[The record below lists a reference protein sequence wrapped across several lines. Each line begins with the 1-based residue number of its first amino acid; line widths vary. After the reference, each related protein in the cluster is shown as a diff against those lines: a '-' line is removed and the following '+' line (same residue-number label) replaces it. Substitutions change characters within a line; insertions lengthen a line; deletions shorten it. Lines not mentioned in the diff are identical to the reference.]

1 MAMTRSQI
9 MPGAE
14 PMSHEGSG
22 TTGVLVLH
30 GFTGN
35 PSSMRGLAESL
46 AELGHHVEMPLLPG
60 HGTTV
65 EEMMETG
72 WADWTGEV
80 ASAHGRLSSRV
91 DTVVVM
97 GLSMGGSLTLW
108 SAFNLPDIA
117 GIVCVNP
124 ATMPQPPEM
133 LEMMREMVADGTAVV
148 PGIGSDI
155 ADPDVVETAYDDTPL
170 APLLSFMDEGV
181 VPMSDR
187 YGDLTMPLLLI
198 TSRQDHVVEP
208 ANSEY
213 LAAAHGGDVEHVWLE
228 RSYHVATQDF
238 DRDEINK
245 LAGEFTARVTG
256 G

>member
-1 MAMTRSQI
+1 MAMTSSQI

-22 TTGVLVLH
+22 AIGVLVLH

-72 WADWTGEV
+72 WVDWTGEV
-80 ASAHGRLSSRV
+80 ATAHERLAARV
-91 DTVVVM
+91 DAVVVM

-124 ATMPQPPEM
+124 ATMPQSPEM

-155 ADPDVVETAYDDTPL
+155 ADPDVVETAYDGTPL
-170 APLLSFMDEGV
+170 VPLLSFMDEGV
-181 VPMSDR
+181 EPMSDR

-208 ANSEY
+208 SNSEH
-213 LAAAHGGDVEHVWLE
+213 LAATHGGDVEHVWLE

-238 DRDEINK
+238 DRDDINQ
-245 LAGEFTARVTG
+245 LAAEFTARVAG